1 MIATIEKE
9 ATEYAHLLEILPPDE
24 HHLLV
29 SSIAKLKNNI
39 THQSALKI
47 DEGKSAIKSDRS
59 VQLPNREII
68 QESPNSITEEQT
80 DLITST
86 TFRKGTEEENDQ
98 SEALALRVRTNRTT
112 FTDHTQK
119 QNDQAK
125 PTTLND
131 RLIKKLTNNSSYSPA
146 EKIELELETL
156 QKYFERRRELLS
168 NCVTTTQVAKLL
180 GTSRQTPHDRVK
192 NQSLL
197 AVRDNGQWKFP
208 IWQFDPQGADGV
220 IDGLP
225 EVLKN
230 LSINSEFAKL
240 NWFMRPNTVLDGLTP
255 LEALKQGLKTRV
267 IAEAMGLGGA
277 SW

>member
-9 ATEYAHLLEILPPDE
+9 ATEYAHLLEMLPPDE
-24 HHLLV
+24 HHVLV

-47 DEGKSAIKSDRS
+47 DEGKSAIKSDQ
-59 VQLPNREII
+59 QLRE
-68 QESPNSITEEQT
+68 ESPDCTVDEQS
-80 DLITST
+80 DRAKSA
-86 TFRKGTEEENDQ
+86 TFR
-98 SEALALRVRTNRTT
+98 
-112 FTDHTQK
+112 
-119 QNDQAK
+119 
-125 PTTLND
+125 D
-131 RLIKKLTNNSSYSPA
+131 RLIKKLTNNCSYSPA

-156 QKYFERRRELLS
+156 QRYFERRRELLS
-168 NCVTTTQVAKLL
+168 NSFTTTQVAKLL

-192 NQSLL
+192 NKSLL

-208 IWQFDPQGADGV
+208 SWQFDPEGADGV

-240 NWFMRPNTVLDGLTP
+240 NWFMRHNLVLDGFTP
-255 LEALKQGLKTRV
+255 VEALKQGLKTRV
-267 IAEAMGLGGA
+267 IAEAMGVGGA